1 MRLLSLTRHLKEQ
14 NWLAVLLDFLIVVVG
29 VFIGLQVSNWNQE
42 WMKAERE
49 SMLLHDIVEDLQADL
64 EELDIVIEFGRLRY
78 SAQTTLLKRA
88 TGWKIPDSY
97 PNGLNNLESYPT
109 PPYSE
114 PELATEALYL
124 SVRFASF
131 DMETR
136 TYSMLL
142 ASGEMKFN
150 RYPELGE
157 QLRKHYN
164 EANEW
169 TTGETA
175 HHAPLYVKILEQ
187 LAQHGLGP
195 LDNIDWAELDK
206 IIASDPT
213 LQGQLK
219 QAIWLSNVQ
228 YIFLNMFKG
237 NIEALIKAI
246 ESDQD

>member
-1 MRLLSLTRHLKEQ
+1 MT
-14 NWLAVLLDFLIVVVG
+14 A
-29 VFIGLQVSNWNQE
+29 
-42 WMKAERE
+42 
-49 SMLLHDIVEDLQADL
+49 
-64 EELDIVIEFGRLRY
+64 FGAPRPR
-78 SAQTTLLKRA
+78 S
-88 TGWKIPDSY
+88 S
-97 PNGLNNLESYPT
+97 T
-109 PPYSE
+109 P
-114 PELATEALYL
+114 
-124 SVRFASF
+124 
-131 DMETR
+131 
-136 TYSMLL
+136 
-142 ASGEMKFN
+142 
-150 RYPELGE
+150 
-157 QLRKHYN
+157 
-164 EANEW
+164 
-169 TTGETA
+169 TA